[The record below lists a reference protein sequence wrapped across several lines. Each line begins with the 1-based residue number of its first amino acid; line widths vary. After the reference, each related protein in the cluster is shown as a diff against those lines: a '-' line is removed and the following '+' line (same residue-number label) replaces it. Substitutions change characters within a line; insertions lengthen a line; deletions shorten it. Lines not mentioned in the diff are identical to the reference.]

1 MPSNHTGKGRGA
13 APALAEVRMS
23 KRSVRASLVLAMA
36 IAAVGGQARAQEP
49 VQLPADN
56 TPYGTTAAEFLL
68 FPASARGAALGN
80 AFSALVS
87 DVSAVHF
94 NPAGLAL
101 MGHSAV
107 QASTMRYLADTRYTW
122 VGAGFP
128 MSGGSRALGVSI
140 ATFGFGDQPVYTV
153 ADPDGESGE
162 TYSVAETAVGLTYA
176 QRFSDRFTAGISG
189 KFVNDQLGTV
199 SGRAFAVDFGTMFM
213 ATIGGRAIRAGFTVQ
228 NLGTTIKHEGTAL
241 NVAVTRDPGDQQ
253 DIPQDPAEAQLK
265 SKGWS
270 LPVTFRMALAYDLFS
285 QARSRLSLLGE
296 FNQPN
301 NSDPGFNFAGEYN
314 LMASN
319 TVSLAGRI
327 GYTYAP
333 DNNLDPA
340 GAASADYAGFDT
352 SADGEGMDGFSAGG
366 GLRFGRAAGFT
377 VGFDYAYRHMGLLG
391 GVNMISVGLTW

>member
-1 MPSNHTGKGRGA
+1 
-13 APALAEVRMS
+13 MS

-80 AFSALVS
+80 AFSALVN

-101 MGHSAV
+101 MGHSAL

-140 ATFGFGDQPVYTV
+140 TTFGFGDQPVYTV

-189 KFVNDQLGTV
+189 KFINDQLGTV
-199 SGRAFAVDFGTMFM
+199 SGRAFAADFGTMFM

-228 NLGTTIKHEGTAL
+228 NLGTTITHEGTAL

-253 DIPQDPAEAQLK
+253 DIPQDPADAQLK

-270 LPVTFRMALAYDLFS
+270 LPVTFRMSLAYDLFS

-319 TVSLAGRI
+319 RVSLAGRI
-327 GYTYAP
+327 GYTYSP

-340 GAASADYAGFDT
+340 GSASADYAGFDT

-391 GVNMISVGLTW
+391 GVNMISIGLTW